1 MTYEDSSHP
10 SPNYQRFLRRLDVKK
25 SNVIA
30 ADLKKKNKRS
40 TTYFLLQKMKR
51 RIYQIE
57 FNIEGK
63 ISFLRFSLIMFFL
76 HLIASVGA
84 FICSIE
90 LSFYFF
96 YNIIFFYLFFFI
108 RRKITR
114 MTLIISVIYIL
125 TWIPNSVIFLLLRFT
140 DHVTP
145 NSPVDE
151 LGILLVT
158 FNSCVNPIVYT
169 LHSTPFRQRIRS
181 MLLCKPRFSR
191 NAIAPVAYATTP
203 QRVEQDVDVTSYD
216 NEDFV
221 ENGIECGSQLERS
234 RQSVSNESS
243 SSCGHN

>member
-1 MTYEDSSHP
+1 
-10 SPNYQRFLRRLDVKK
+10 
-25 SNVIA
+25 
-30 ADLKKKNKRS
+30 
-40 TTYFLLQKMKR
+40 MKR
-51 RIYQIE
+51 RIYQLE
-57 FNIEGK
+57 FSIDGK

-145 NSPVDE
+145 NSPVDQ

-191 NAIAPVAYATTP
+191 NAIAPVAYATTH

-234 RQSVSNESS
+234 RQSVSNEST
-243 SSCGHN
+243 SSCRQN

>member
-1 MTYEDSSHP
+1 MRP
-10 SPNYQRFLRRLDVKK
+10 SDLWRLLLSLAQLPPVPPVFGCQKQQLY
-25 SNVIA
+25 I
-30 ADLKKKNKRS
+30 ADLKKIPKES
-40 TTYFLLQKMKR
+40 TSYFLLQKMKR
-51 RIYQIE
+51 RIYQLE
-57 FNIEGK
+57 FSIKGK
-63 ISFLRFSLIMFFL
+63 TSFLHFSLIMFFF
-76 HLIASVGA
+76 HLIASV
-84 FICSIE
+84 CSSIE

-96 YNIIFFYLFFFI
+96 YNIILFYRLFFI

-145 NSPVDE
+145 NSPVDQ

-169 LHSTPFRQRIRS
+169 LHSTAFRQRIRS

-191 NAIAPVAYATTP
+191 NAIAPVAYATTH

-221 ENGIECGSQLERS
+221 ENGLEYASQLERS
-234 RQSVSNESS
+234 RQSVSNEST
-243 SSCGHN
+243 SSCRQN

>member
-1 MTYEDSSHP
+1 MSKTATLYSW
-10 SPNYQRFLRRLDVKK
+10 F
-25 SNVIA
+25 
-30 ADLKKKNKRS
+30 KKKKRKRS

-57 FNIEGK
+57 FSIEGK
-63 ISFLRFSLIMFFL
+63 ISFLRFSLIILFL
-76 HLIASVGA
+76 HFSVGA
-84 FICSIE
+84 FICSVE
-90 LSFYFF
+90 LSFSFF
-96 YNIIFFYLFFFI
+96 YNIILFYRLFFI

-145 NSPVDE
+145 NSPVDQ

-191 NAIAPVAYATTP
+191 NAIAPVAYATTH

-221 ENGIECGSQLERS
+221 ENGLECGSKLERS
-234 RQSVSNESS
+234 RQSVSNEST
-243 SSCGHN
+243 SSCRQN

>member
-1 MTYEDSSHP
+1 MSKTATFYSW
-10 SPNYQRFLRRLDVKK
+10 L
-25 SNVIA
+25 I
-30 ADLKKKNKRS
+30 KNKNKGS
-40 TTYFLLQKMKR
+40 TPYFLLQKIKR
-51 RIYQIE
+51 RIYQLE
-57 FNIEGK
+57 FSIEGK
-63 ISFLRFSLIMFFL
+63 ISFLYFSLITFFR
-76 HLIASVGA
+76 HLIASVCTFFYA
-84 FICSIE
+84 IE
-90 LSFYFF
+90 LSFYLF
-96 YNIIFFYLFFFI
+96 YNIIILFYRLFFI

-145 NSPVDE
+145 NSPVDQ

-169 LHSTPFRQRIRS
+169 LHSTRFRQCIRS

-191 NAIAPVAYATTP
+191 NAIAPVAYATTH

-221 ENGIECGSQLERS
+221 ENGLEYGSQLERS
-234 RQSVSNESS
+234 RQSVSNEST
-243 SSCGHN
+243 SSCRQN

>member
-1 MTYEDSSHP
+1 M
-10 SPNYQRFLRRLDVKK
+10 
-25 SNVIA
+25 
-30 ADLKKKNKRS
+30 
-40 TTYFLLQKMKR
+40 
-51 RIYQIE
+51 
-57 FNIEGK
+57 
-63 ISFLRFSLIMFFL
+63 SFFY
-76 HLIASVGA
+76 A
-84 FICSIE
+84 IE

-96 YNIIFFYLFFFI
+96 YNIIFFYLFFFT

-145 NSPVDE
+145 NSPVDQ

-158 FNSCVNPIVYT
+158 FNSCVNPIVYA

-181 MLLCKPRFSR
+181 MLLYKPRFSR
-191 NAIAPVAYATTP
+191 NAIAPVAYATTH

-221 ENGIECGSQLERS
+221 ENGLECGSQLERS
-234 RQSVSNESS
+234 RQSVSNEST
-243 SSCGHN
+243 SSCRQN

>member
-1 MTYEDSSHP
+1 MKTPPIPHPTTSGSSGVWM
-10 SPNYQRFLRRLDVKK
+10 SKTATLLRL
-25 SNVIA
+25 I
-30 ADLKKKNKRS
+30 KKKNQKKHHLFSS
-40 TTYFLLQKMKR
+40 TKDEEENIPN
-51 RIYQIE
+51 RIQYWRE
-57 FNIEGK
+57 NKFS
-63 ISFLRFSLIMFFL
+63 SFFSDYVFSLFNSQCLSFFY
-76 HLIASVGA
+76 A
-84 FICSIE
+84 IE

-96 YNIIFFYLFFFI
+96 YNIIFFYLFFFT

-145 NSPVDE
+145 NSPVDQ

-191 NAIAPVAYATTP
+191 NAIAPVAYATTH

-221 ENGIECGSQLERS
+221 ENGLECGSQLERS
-234 RQSVSNESS
+234 RQSVSDESTSS
-243 SSCGHN
+243 SRQN

>member
-10 SPNYQRFLRRLDVKK
+10 TPNYQRFLRRLDVKK

-30 ADLKKKNKRS
+30 ADLKKKKQKKLHLFSSAKDEEENIPNRIQYWRENKFP
-40 TTYFLLQKMKR
+40 TF
-51 RIYQIE
+51 
-57 FNIEGK
+57 
-63 ISFLRFSLIMFFL
+63 FSVIFFV

-84 FICSIE
+84 FICLVE

-96 YNIIFFYLFFFI
+96 YNINLFYRFFFI

-145 NSPVDE
+145 NSPVDQ

-181 MLLCKPRFSR
+181 MLLCKPRFST
-191 NAIAPVAYATTP
+191 NAIAPVAYATTH

-234 RQSVSNESS
+234 RQSVSNEST
-243 SSCGHN
+243 SSCRQN

>member
-1 MTYEDSSHP
+1 
-10 SPNYQRFLRRLDVKK
+10 
-25 SNVIA
+25 
-30 ADLKKKNKRS
+30 
-40 TTYFLLQKMKR
+40 MKR
-51 RIYQIE
+51 RIYQLE
-57 FNIEGK
+57 FSIKGK
-63 ISFLRFSLIMFFL
+63 TSFLHFSLIMFFL
-76 HLIASVGA
+76 HLIASV
-84 FICSIE
+84 CSSIE

-96 YNIIFFYLFFFI
+96 YNIILFYRLLFI

-145 NSPVDE
+145 NSPVDQ

-191 NAIAPVAYATTP
+191 NAIAPVVYATTH

-234 RQSVSNESS
+234 RQSVSNEST
-243 SSCGHN
+243 SSCRQN

>member
-1 MTYEDSSHP
+1 MKTPHIPRPTTPGFSGVWMSKTATLYSW
-10 SPNYQRFLRRLDVKK
+10 
-25 SNVIA
+25 
-30 ADLKKKNKRS
+30 LKKKKGS

-51 RIYQIE
+51 RIYQLE
-57 FNIEGK
+57 FSIEGK

-96 YNIIFFYLFFFI
+96 YNIILFYRLFFI

-125 TWIPNSVIFLLLRFT
+125 TWIPNSVVFLLLRFT

-145 NSPVDE
+145 NSPVDQ

-169 LHSTPFRQRIRS
+169 LHSTPFRQHIRS

-191 NAIAPVAYATTP
+191 NAIAPVAYATNHR
-203 QRVEQDVDVTSYD
+203 RVEQDVDVTYE

-234 RQSVSNESS
+234 RQSVSNEST
-243 SSCGHN
+243 SSCRQN

>member
-1 MTYEDSSHP
+1 
-10 SPNYQRFLRRLDVKK
+10 
-25 SNVIA
+25 
-30 ADLKKKNKRS
+30 
-40 TTYFLLQKMKR
+40 MKR
-51 RIYQIE
+51 RIYQLE
-57 FNIEGK
+57 FSIEGK

-76 HLIASVGA
+76 HLIAIVDA

-90 LSFYFF
+90 LSFYF
-96 YNIIFFYLFFFI
+96 YNIILFYRLFFI

-145 NSPVDE
+145 NSPVDQ

-191 NAIAPVAYATTP
+191 NAIAPVVYATTH

-221 ENGIECGSQLERS
+221 ENGIECGSQFERS
-234 RQSVSNESS
+234 RQSVSNEST
-243 SSCGHN
+243 SSCRQN

>member
-1 MTYEDSSHP
+1 MNLSSP
-10 SPNYQRFLRRLDVKK
+10 LTVPYNIGTV
-25 SNVIA
+25 NGE
-30 ADLKKKNKRS
+30 LKC
-40 TTYFLLQKMKR
+40 
-51 RIYQIE
+51 
-57 FNIEGK
+57 G
-63 ISFLRFSLIMFFL
+63 
-76 HLIASVGA
+76 VCA
-84 FICSIE
+84 FICAIE
-90 LSFYFF
+90 LSFNFF
-96 YNIIFFYLFFFI
+96 CNIILFYRLFFI

-145 NSPVDE
+145 NSPVDQ

>member
-10 SPNYQRFLRRLDVKK
+10 SPNYQRPAFGCQKEQRY
-25 SNVIA
+25 I
-30 ADLKKKNKRS
+30 ADLKKKTQRKHHLFSSAKDEEENIPN
-40 TTYFLLQKMKR
+40 
-51 RIYQIE
+51 RI
-57 FNIEGK
+57 
-63 ISFLRFSLIMFFL
+63 

-96 YNIIFFYLFFFI
+96 YNITLFYRLFFI

-114 MTLIISVIYIL
+114 MTLIISIIYIL

-145 NSPVDE
+145 NSPVDQ

-191 NAIAPVAYATTP
+191 NAIAPVAYATTH
-203 QRVEQDVDVTSYD
+203 QRVEQDVDVTSYE

-221 ENGIECGSQLERS
+221 ENGIGCGSQLEGS
-234 RQSVSNESS
+234 RQSVSNEST
-243 SSCGHN
+243 SSCRQN

>member
-1 MTYEDSSHP
+1 MNLSSALTVP
-10 SPNYQRFLRRLDVKK
+10 YNIGTV
-25 SNVIA
+25 NGE
-30 ADLKKKNKRS
+30 LKCGVC
-40 TTYFLLQKMKR
+40 T
-51 RIYQIE
+51 
-57 FNIEGK
+57 
-63 ISFLRFSLIMFFL
+63 
-76 HLIASVGA
+76 
-84 FICSIE
+84 FICAIE
-90 LSFYFF
+90 LGFNFF
-96 YNIIFFYLFFFI
+96 HNIILFYRFFFI

-145 NSPVDE
+145 NSPVDQ

-221 ENGIECGSQLERS
+221 ENGLECGSQLERS
-234 RQSVSNESS
+234 RQSVSNEST
-243 SSCGHN
+243 SSCRQN